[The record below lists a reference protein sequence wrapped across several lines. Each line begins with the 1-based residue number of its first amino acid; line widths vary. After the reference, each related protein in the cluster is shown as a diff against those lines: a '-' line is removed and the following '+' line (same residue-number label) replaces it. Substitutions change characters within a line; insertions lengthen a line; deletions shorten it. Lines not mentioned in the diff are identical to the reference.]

1 LSKDERLAGLER
13 EHQALQIRMQA
24 LKEASVEKLEQRDDT
39 IDSLR
44 SALRNACSR

>member
-1 LSKDERLAGLER
+1 MAGLER

-24 LKEASVEKLEQRDDT
+24 LTQASVEKLEQRDDT
-39 IDSLR
+39 IDALR